1 MKIQVLG
8 PGCDRCHTLSRNTA
22 EAIASL
28 GLAVE
33 VEEIDDVV
41 EIVRRGVMATP
52 ALVVDDEV
60 VLAGRVPTADH
71 VRELLAARMPAGEA
85 AGRRS

>member
-8 PGCDRCHTLSRNTA
+8 PGCDRCHTLSRNAA
-22 EAIASL
+22 EAAASL
-28 GLAVE
+28 GLDAE
-33 VEEIDDVV
+33 VEQVDDVR

-60 VLAGRVPTADH
+60 VVTGRVPAADH
-71 VRELLAARMPAGEA
+71 VRELLAARM
-85 AGRRS
+85 

>member
-1 MKIQVLG
+1 MRIQVLG
-8 PGCDRCHTLSRNTA
+8 PGCDRCHTLSRNTS

-28 GLAVE
+28 GLDAE
-33 VEEIDDVV
+33 VEEIDDVI

-60 VLAGRVPTADH
+60 VSAGRVPTADH
-71 VRELLAARMPAGEA
+71 VRELLVAHM
-85 AGRRS
+85 